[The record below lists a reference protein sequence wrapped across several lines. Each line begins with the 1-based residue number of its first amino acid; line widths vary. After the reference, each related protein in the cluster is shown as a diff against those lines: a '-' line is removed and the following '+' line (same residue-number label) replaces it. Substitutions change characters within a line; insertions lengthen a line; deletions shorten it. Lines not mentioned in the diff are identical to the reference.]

1 MNLDKI
7 SLRAL
12 EPSDIE
18 VLMKIEN
25 DDRYWKY
32 SNRTEPYSRDL
43 FEKYIEQQK
52 QDIFVVKQKRFV
64 ISQKNIYT
72 LGFIDIFDFE
82 PIHRRAGIGIFLLEE
97 FRGKRVGRK
106 CVNILGNYAKTHL
119 NLNCLYA
126 NIAEENISSI
136 HLFESCGYEKIGLKR
151 NWNYYKNTFHGEY
164 IYQKILIDV

>member
-25 DDRYWKY
+25 DDKYWKY
-32 SNRTEPYSRDL
+32 ANRTEPYSRDL
-43 FEKYIEQQK
+43 LQKYIEQQK
-52 QDIFVVKQKRFV
+52 QDIFVVKQKRFA
-64 ISQKNIYT
+64 ISQKNIDT

-82 PIHRRAGIGIFLLEE
+82 PMHRRAGVGIFLLDE
-97 FRGKRVGRK
+97 FRGKKIGRK

-119 NLNCLYA
+119 NLNASATSL
-126 NIAEENISSI
+126 S
-136 HLFESCGYEKIGLKR
+136 
-151 NWNYYKNTFHGEY
+151 
-164 IYQKILIDV
+164 